1 MQRRPFLVGA
11 IGMSEHN
18 KHPLADR
25 LVKFREMA
33 ASARES
39 AQRATSD
46 DMRQDYQTLAESWD
60 QLIKEIERKS

>member
-1 MQRRPFLVGA
+1 
-11 IGMSEHN
+11 MSEHN

-39 AQRATSD
+39 AQQPTSG
-46 DMRQDYQTLAESWD
+46 DMQQDYRALAESWD
-60 QLIKEIERKS
+60 QLIKEIERRS